1 MTWLTETQGV
11 RGTVPMAES
20 QITTEVIA
28 RAQRGDASA
37 TSLIYQ
43 TYVTIIYRYVAYRV
57 GSDEDAEDITAEV
70 FVRMVESLS
79 SYTDTGA
86 PFEAWLYRIAAAR
99 VADFYRKRKRRT
111 HVELTD
117 NLVSDDTEPE
127 ERLLEH
133 QEAIQLREA
142 VRHLG
147 EEEQT
152 ILLMRFVERK
162 SHYEV
167 AELLDK
173 SVSAVKSAQ
182 HRALVKLAG
191 LLGSDEKARHYL
203 RGQND

>member
-1 MTWLTETQGV
+1 MADTQV
-11 RGTVPMAES
+11 TS
-20 QITTEVIA
+20 DVIA
-28 RAQRGDASA
+28 RAQRGDSAA
-37 TSLIYQ
+37 TSVIYQ
-43 TYVTIIYRYVAYRV
+43 TYVPLIYRYVAYRV

-70 FVRMVESLS
+70 FVRMVESLGN
-79 SYTDTGA
+79 YTDTGA

-117 NLVSDDTEPE
+117 NLVSDGMEPE
-127 ERLLEH
+127 ESMLDD
-133 QEAIQLREA
+133 QETSQLREA
-142 VRHLG
+142 VRHLA

-152 ILLMRFVERK
+152 ILIMRFVERK

-203 RGQND
+203 RGRND